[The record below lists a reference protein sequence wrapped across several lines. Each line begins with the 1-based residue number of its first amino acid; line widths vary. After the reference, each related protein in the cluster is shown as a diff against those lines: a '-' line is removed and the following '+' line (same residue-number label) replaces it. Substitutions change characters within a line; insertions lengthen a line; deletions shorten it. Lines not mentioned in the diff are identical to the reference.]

1 MDFSFKRRDVKT
13 LYLKYSLLF
22 IIIAACIFGTYLIFG
37 HTFILNR
44 DALNQHLPLMVKYRQ
59 AVLEFLHHP
68 FHAHQVWSWQMG
80 LGTDTF
86 QVYSYYT
93 LGDVFSYVSLLFPAH
108 KMTMAYQIILI
119 LRMYCVGLAFI
130 YFAQHFHFRDNVILG
145 GTVAYMVNAFLLY
158 ACIAQPFFT
167 TPFILFPLIVVQI
180 ERVLQNGSAWP
191 LVGVFFWMLVSNYYL
206 AYVLGIGAV
215 AYFVLRVITHYRKQ
229 LNYPLV
235 IGKLAFATATSIL
248 LAAVLLVPELNAVMN
263 STRAGSQF
271 ANGLKTYPL
280 YYYLFLPKQLING
293 GQWYFMFWSALGIVS
308 IGFIALVYL
317 YSQPRKYP
325 LLTIS
330 LGLAFVMLLIPAV
343 GAFFNGMMSASN
355 RWTLLIYLPL
365 AMTICI
371 LLENAPHLSRH
382 QLWVLNWATLV
393 YLVIL
398 LATYFFQNDDAMFMP
413 VFFLIGSMMVLWI
426 LNLHGV
432 RHPDYWLLVIIVL
445 NAGFNAIYAALPY
458 NGGFSSRMLNR
469 GEYQVMTKNRY
480 GGLEQ
485 HLHQQSFFRVSTVSN
500 NKIVPGVNWDNDL
513 TSGFNN
519 IDSYYSLQNRYLA
532 DFNNTLQNIQYTP
545 NIPIRQADDRTVMN
559 NFFGVKYLFV
569 QSNGDNAT
577 KIPYGYTQEQATDPI
592 INYDVGQPSDA
603 KKKQD
608 LVPTQTIRY
617 RTKNA
622 FPLLYWQDTY
632 ISPHRY
638 QQLSASAK
646 ERALAS
652 GVLVNG
658 SQHNVTGMQPADLT
672 QMVQAVK
679 SILVSNRLNKV
690 NPARLKYT
698 DSDETYQLQFPAM
711 QQASKRRKLQGSE
724 LHIDFTKIKYTPF
737 SMKEQLKYEQ
747 EHLQQMAV
755 NPGQYINHRFNQY
768 KYWRYHVLSGS
779 PDISFKLNFKSRFGT
794 ATINQPK
801 QSTLSLFKK
810 VTNGTLNVGYYSGKF
825 PQKLTFE
832 PTKLGTYQLKYRVT
846 AVKLGHHYQNQV
858 RTIQRHALQH
868 LQFSANRVSGT
879 ITTNRTGIL
888 TSSIPYSSGWTAT
901 VNGRPVHVLRTNQA
915 FVGIRLPHGTHHV
928 VLKYHIPG
936 LKIGAWLS
944 LIGLVWT
951 IIGGGLTCWL
961 KKGRSQID

>member
-1 MDFSFKRRDVKT
+1 MNFSFKRRDVKK

-22 IIIAACIFGTYLIFG
+22 IVIAACIFGTYLIFG

-59 AVLEFLHHP
+59 AVLEFLRHP
-68 FHAHQVWSWQMG
+68 FHAHQVWSWKMG

-93 LGDVFSYVSLLFPAH
+93 LGDVFSYLALLFHAH
-108 KMTMAYQIILI
+108 KMTMAYQVILI
-119 LRMYCVGLAFI
+119 LRMYCVGLAFV
-130 YFAQHFHFRDNVILG
+130 YFAQHFRFRDNVILG

-180 ERVLQNGSAWP
+180 ERVLQNRSAWP
-191 LVGVFFWMLVSNYYL
+191 LVGAFFWMLVSNYYL
-206 AYVLGIGAV
+206 AYVLGIGAFL
-215 AYFVLRVITHYRKQ
+215 YLVLRVATHYRKT

-235 IGKLAFATATSIL
+235 LGKLAFATVTSIL

-317 YSQPRKYP
+317 YSQPRRYP

-343 GAFFNGMMSASN
+343 GAFFNGMMSTSN

-371 LLENAPHLSRH
+371 LLENAARLSRH
-382 QLWVLNWATLV
+382 QLWILNWATII

-398 LATYFFQNDDAMFMP
+398 FVTYFFQNDDAMFMP

-432 RHPDYWLLVIIVL
+432 RHPDYWLLAIILL
-445 NAGFNAIYAALPY
+445 NAGFNEIYAAFPY

-480 GGLEQ
+480 GGLDQ
-485 HLHQQSFFRVSTVSN
+485 DLNQQYFYRVSTVSQ
-500 NKIVPGVNWDNDL
+500 NKIIPGVNWDNDL
-513 TSGFNN
+513 TSGLNN
-519 IDSYYSLQNRYLA
+519 IDSYYSLQNKYLGA
-532 DFNNTLQNIQYTP
+532 FNNSLQNIQYTP
-545 NIPIRQADDRTVMN
+545 NIPIRQADDRTVLN

-577 KIPYGYTQEQATDPI
+577 KIPYGYKQDQLTAPI
-592 INYDVGQPSDA
+592 INYDQGQPSDA
-603 KKKQD
+603 KKKTD
-608 LVPTQTIRY
+608 LIPTQTIRY
-617 RTKNA
+617 KTKNA

-632 ISPHRY
+632 IRPQRY

-652 GVLVNG
+652 GVVINA
-658 SQHNVTGMQPADLT
+658 SQKNAQGMRVADLSNA
-672 QMVQAVK
+672 VQTVK
-679 SILVSNRLNKV
+679 SVLISNRLNKV
-690 NPARLKYT
+690 DPNHLKYT

-711 QQASKRRKLQGSE
+711 EKSSNRKQLSGSE
-724 LHIDFTKIKYTPF
+724 VHIDFSKIKYTPF
-737 SMKEQLKYEQ
+737 SMKDQLKYEQ
-747 EHLQQMAV
+747 QHLLEMAV

-768 KYWRYHVLSGS
+768 KYWRYHVLNGS
-779 PDISFKLNFKSRFGT
+779 PDISFKLNFKSKFGT
-794 ATINQPK
+794 ATVDQPK
-801 QSTLSLFKK
+801 QSVLSLFKK
-810 VTNGTLNVGYYSGKF
+810 VKNGTLNIGYYDGKF
-825 PQKLTFE
+825 PQKLTFK
-832 PTKLGTYQLKYRVT
+832 PTKLGTYQLKYQVT
-846 AVKLGHHYQNQV
+846 AVKLGRHYQKQV
-858 RTIQRHALQH
+858 RTIQRHGLKNLKFNPNQVAG
-868 LQFSANRVSGT
+868 N
-879 ITTNRTGIL
+879 ITTTRTGIL

-901 VNGRPVHVLRTNQA
+901 VNGKKATIIRTNQA
-915 FVGIRLPHGTHHV
+915 FVGIRLPKGTHHV
-928 VLKYHIPG
+928 VLHYHIPG
-936 LKIGAWLS
+936 LQLGAMVS
-944 LIGLVWT
+944 LVGLIWTFLWAVIT
-951 IIGGGLTCWL
+951 IIMN
-961 KKGRSQID
+961 RRHV